1 MELEYRF
8 AGMDELDFL
17 VRMRIRDLRMFSEC
31 AAGTKLEDAIRRFYE
46 IKMKEKCL
54 PYAFRICGQGAG
66 GHSHPVF
73 L

>member
-8 AGMDELDFL
+8 ADIDELDFL

-46 IKMKEKCL
+46 IKMKEM
-54 PYAFRICGQGAG
+54 PAVRF
-66 GHSHPVF
+66 
-73 L
+73 